1 MTVIVV
7 YILVLG
13 NKNIF
18 PTYALP
24 SGLLPLAGRGR
35 LVQGGV
41 PSSCGQ
47 LVKPAYYTWLARRV
61 KSTLSP
67 VLPTVEVDCVVGAVL
82 GYIGQIGPVSKKYSS
97 PRLVVDWME
106 ELIVGLLLVEFTTTS
121 FSKTIDFDQPLPRWR
136 PPFREQ

>member
-67 VLPTVEVDCVVGAVL
+67 VLPTVEVDCVVGAVQGHL
-82 GYIGQIGPVSKKYSS
+82 GQIGPVSKKYL
-97 PRLVVDWME
+97 R
-106 ELIVGLLLVEFTTTS
+106 
-121 FSKTIDFDQPLPRWR
+121 
-136 PPFREQ
+136 REM